1 MSPNS
6 ISEYLLPKFS
16 WGGSYAPRSP
26 SIILA
31 CLADCALHNIGSLCV
46 YMGSYIFLYIQK
58 CPEILPNQCE
68 IAFSAPAYPSLGFCA
83 V

>member
-1 MSPNS
+1 MPPD
-6 ISEYLLPKFS
+6 LP
-16 WGGSYAPRSP
+16 A
-26 SIILA
+26 LA

-68 IAFSAPAYPSLGFCA
+68 IASSAPVYPSLGFVQSEYFEHACM
-83 V
+83 VIY